1 MRAINIEKE
10 LERIIQF
17 TQDKMK
23 RSGVPNIIVGLSGG
37 IDSALTAFVSVKAL
51 GKAHVR
57 GVMLPYKS
65 SHPDSLAHAKL
76 VAEALDIP
84 YEVIDISPMVDAYF
98 QSYDQEASPLRKGN
112 FMARTR
118 MCTLFD
124 LSSKYSALV
133 AGTSNK
139 SELYVGYCT
148 QYGDSACAFEPIGHL
163 YKTEVREMSRFL
175 GVPEPIILKKSTADL
190 WAGQTDEDELGIT
203 YQELDEI
210 LYHLIDLNKEKK
222 DLMALNIKET
232 SIDLVIDKIAK
243 SEFKRQLPD
252 ILDELWQS

>member
-1 MRAINIEKE
+1 MRTIHIEKE

-23 RSGVPNIIVGLSGG
+23 RAGVPNIIVGLSGG
-37 IDSALTAFVSVKAL
+37 IDSALTAFISVKAL
-51 GKAHVR
+51 GKEHVR
-57 GVMLPYKS
+57 GLMLPYKS

-84 YEVIDISPMVDAYF
+84 YEIIDISPMVDAYF
-98 QSYDQEASPLRKGN
+98 QTYDQDAEALRKGN
-112 FMARTR
+112 FMARMR

-124 LSSKYSALV
+124 LSSKYKALV

-163 YKTEVREMSRFL
+163 YKTEVREISRVL
-175 GVPEPIILKKSTADL
+175 GVPEAIIQKQPTADL

-203 YQELDEI
+203 YQELDQI
-210 LYHLIDLNKEKK
+210 LYQLIDLNKDKK
-222 DLMALNIKET
+222 ELLLLNFKES
-232 SIDLVIDKIAK
+232 SINLVIDKIAK

-252 ILDELWQS
+252 ILDDLWQS